1 MADYTTRQRRQRM
14 APLSAMGVTL
24 ALLAG
29 STNALAQ
36 ERDPF
41 GDNSNDNSN
50 VEVSE
55 FLTVD
60 LHVQDEDLANVLQM
74 LSIQSQRNIVMSN
87 DVSATV
93 TANLY
98 NVTFFEALESILNVN
113 GYGFIERGNFI
124 YVHTLEEISAIE
136 QAARQP
142 VWRVINLDY
151 LNSNDAAE
159 FVTPLLSEIG
169 QIHTPGET
177 EEYSLP
183 DDSPYG
189 ADDYAMSATL
199 VVFDYAENVDEIEKL
214 VEQLDSRPAQVLV
227 EATIL
232 QSSLDEANAF
242 GVDFSIIGSVDFTD
256 FTNTGGPLSSTNSL
270 IDGGTGASGEG
281 VTPPVGTEAVS
292 ATSTAGNVRAGAGTF
307 KAGIIQDDFAVFMR
321 MLDEVTDISILSNP
335 KVLTLNRQP
344 ARVLVG
350 QRIGFLST
358 TSTET
363 STTQSVEFLDTGVQL
378 SFRPFVSND
387 GFIRM
392 ELNPSVSE
400 GVIREASNVNNAA
413 ITIPDE
419 NTNELSTNVLVRD
432 GATIVLGG
440 LFQEKTTI
448 GRKQVPGLG
457 NIPVVGAAFKGHDDE
472 IKRSEIIF
480 MITPTIVND
489 TILLEEGRE
498 GLDYVERVRTGS
510 RRGLLPW
517 SREKLSAKLN
527 LQAERLASEGKSERA
542 NWKLRRS
549 LQLNPHQPDAL
560 RLREHIMEKQERW
573 PTRSMLEGIL
583 RDEINDRID
592 AMKTLSESNR
602 AVASRDSKQNAELR
616 RAQSKYKRE
625 QRKLERERK
634 KLEKARAK
642 AAAKGEAFEQPVV
655 DANDDPENEG
665 VVFDF
670 SGGWII
676 NTENDSTESD
686 SESEAT
692 VTDAENESNE
702 EEFDSVSE
710 ANEGE
715 NEPQSVS
722 DASDEEEDDIAPFEF
737 REETL
742 AQLRAQDVTE
752 SASQGSFPNADTTVD
767 NPFVHSPY
775 FDDFGTP
782 IVSNWGPEVRPF
794 DLTHEMFFFADE
806 PWRAPS
812 AVSSM
817 IGLWRYFEAPV
828 NPAFTSGVNV
838 GAQQATVD
846 PDSN

>member
-1 MADYTTRQRRQRM
+1 M
-14 APLSAMGVTL
+14 APLFAVGVGL
-24 ALLAG
+24 ALSAV
-29 STNALAQ
+29 STNAIAQ

-41 GDNSNDNSN
+41 GGNDQDNTN

-55 FLTVD
+55 FMTVD

-124 YVHTLEEISAIE
+124 YVHTLEEIDAIE

-169 QIHTPGET
+169 QIHTQGET
-177 EEYSLP
+177 DDFTLP

-189 ADDYAMSATL
+189 ADDNAMTATL

-242 GVDFSIIGSVDFTD
+242 GVDFSVIGDLDFTD
-256 FTNTGGPLSSTNSL
+256 FTNTGGPLSAVNAL
-270 IDGGTGASGEG
+270 NQGGTGAAGEG
-281 VTPPVGTEAVS
+281 FTPLQGDSNGIAGVGTP
-292 ATSTAGNVRAGAGTF
+292 GNVLAGKSTF
-307 KAGIIQDDFAVFMR
+307 KFGVVNDDFSVFMR
-321 MLDEVTDISILSNP
+321 MLDEVTDISVLSNP

-350 QRIGFLST
+350 QRLGFLST

-378 SFRPFVSND
+378 SFRPFVSTD

-400 GVIREASNVNNAA
+400 GKIRQASNVNNAA

-419 NTNELSTNVLVRD
+419 NTNELTTNVLVRD

-457 NIPVVGAAFKGHDDE
+457 NLPVVGAAFKGHDDT
-472 IKRSEIIF
+472 INRSEIIF

-498 GLDYVERVRTGS
+498 GMDYVERVRTGS

-527 LQAERLASEGKSERA
+527 LQAERLAADGKAERA

-573 PTRSMLEGIL
+573 PSRSMLDGIL
-583 RDEINDRID
+583 SDEINDQID
-592 AMKTLSESNR
+592 AMKTLSTSDR
-602 AVASRDSKQNAELR
+602 AVARKSNEL
-616 RAQSKYKRE
+616 KRE
-625 QRKLERERK
+625 VDQASRLSKRERRNQERERK
-634 KLEKARAK
+634 KMERARAK
-642 AAAKGEAFEQPVV
+642 AEARGEVWEEPVAEV
-655 DANDDPENEG
+655 EETDSDESS
-665 VVFDF
+665 FDF
-670 SGGWII
+670 SGWVVSPEDVEGEP
-676 NTENDSTESD
+676 TPESTDENVVVDGDESD
-686 SESEAT
+686 DNDPEPVTEAT
-692 VTDAENESNE
+692 EEDNESVTDASDDE
-702 EEFDSVSE
+702 
-710 ANEGE
+710 EGE
-715 NEPQSVS
+715 
-722 DASDEEEDDIAPFEF
+722 IAPFEF

-742 AQLRAQDVTE
+742 AQLRAQDAPGV
-752 SASQGSFPNADTTVD
+752 SQGSFPNTDNTVD
-767 NPFVHSPY
+767 NPFEDSPY
-775 FDDFGTP
+775 FDNYGLP
-782 IVSNWGPEVRPF
+782 IVSNWGPEATPF
-794 DLTHEMFFFADE
+794 EVTHPMFFFADQ
-806 PWRAPS
+806 PWQVRSTA
-812 AVSSM
+812 SSM
-817 IGLWRYFEAPV
+817 IGLWRYFETPV
-828 NPAFTSGVNV
+828 DPAFTAGVNV
-838 GAQQATVD
+838 GVQQATVD